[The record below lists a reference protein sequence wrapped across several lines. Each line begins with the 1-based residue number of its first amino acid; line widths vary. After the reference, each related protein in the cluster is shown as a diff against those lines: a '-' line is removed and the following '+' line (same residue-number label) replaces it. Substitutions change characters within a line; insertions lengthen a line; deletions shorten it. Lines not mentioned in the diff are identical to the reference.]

1 MQRKP
6 VETEVKNSTE
16 TQSSRNGNDA
26 ENSSRTCVL
35 VLGMHRSG
43 TSAITRVLNL
53 MGAELPQNIMGP
65 GIGNEAGHWE
75 PENLVLL
82 HDQLL
87 SELDSTWDDW
97 QSIDLNKL
105 TKERYLYY
113 KNRLQTQINE
123 EYKEAKLFVLKDPR
137 ICKILP
143 LYKEILEEI
152 NVEIKVVAQFRNPID
167 VMGSLQTRD
176 EMLAS
181 DASLL
186 WLQYV
191 LNSEKNCRD
200 LERVFIKYDDV
211 INDWRACYQTITNY
225 LDVDWPYQRDEIE
238 NQVDK
243 FISPKH
249 RHHNHK
255 DEEVLSDPLLRQW
268 VGEAYRALLVLQTN
282 PNSENAQKQLD
293 EIAKEFEKTS
303 PVLLQVRTSF
313 VNLLKKETDQQQD
326 LLRTLAQQNQKIAEQ
341 DNNLKFINNKLQVI
355 NDEKQAILHS
365 WSWWLTKPF
374 RAITNIMRYLKTI
387 IILIVTRNL
396 SRLKPTQNLNSE
408 INNKKKNP
416 LDKSVPSK
424 LIGNVDY
431 LVTRNKTL
439 FCYGWVFCTT
449 SELSNIKF
457 NITYDTGEMSSIRA
471 TYGTLRKDVRASYPN
486 HKYASNCGFSALGA
500 FKNEKPQKVE
510 LSVELKNGIVH
521 CVPVNASQSKLNFY
535 SNVLGLITRNKIQ
548 KGVKLLISCE
558 FKYFFERLLTIGSLF
573 KIQKSQL
580 SPEELLF
587 QIKENK
593 NENFKGLCFF
603 DHDLGGGSNKYSIQ
617 KISQYIENGFS
628 VVIVRFDVKTLKYSI
643 NIQTEEGN
651 KIVSDCYDNSEIFSL
666 LDNFTIRSFFI
677 NNIVSY
683 PRPEEL
689 IAKIRSYAQKK
700 QIPISV
706 AIHDHY
712 SCCPSHFLLDK
723 SGRYCNLPDI
733 KICRECLP
741 DNPYGFTSLFESEDI
756 ETWRNHWRNLL
767 AASNEI
773 IFFSKT
779 TKNTFLRLYSD
790 LDQEKMKVIP
800 HQRDLLLN
808 KEIEVDLEQEL
819 SIGILGSIS
828 YAKGSHIIQELSDEI
843 CKRGLT
849 TKIKIIGQIDVETN
863 NEIVE
868 VSGPYNI
875 KNLTKKI
882 SSSGANIFLFP
893 SIVPETYSYVVDEL
907 MQLGMPIVCFN
918 LGASAER
925 VSNYDLGMVVER
937 NNSSDL
943 LDDVIDF
950 YFSLNKS
957 KKLKR
962 EAK

>member
-1 MQRKP
+1 M
-6 VETEVKNSTE
+6 ETEVKNLTE
-16 TQSSRNGNDA
+16 IQNSRDGIIE
-26 ENSSRTCVL
+26 ENPSRTCIL

-65 GIGNEAGHWE
+65 GIGNEVGHWE

-87 SELDSTWDDW
+87 SELDSAWDDW
-97 QSIDLNKL
+97 QSIDLNEL
-105 TKERYLYY
+105 TEERYLYY
-113 KNRLQTQINE
+113 KNRLQTQIKE
-123 EYKEAKLFVLKDPR
+123 EYKDAKLFVLKDPR
-137 ICKILP
+137 VCKILP
-143 LYKEILEEI
+143 LYKELLEEI

-167 VMGSLQTRD
+167 VMDSLQSRD

-200 LERVFIKYDDV
+200 IERIFIKYDDV
-211 INDWRACYQTITNY
+211 INDWRACYQTITNC
-225 LDVDWPYQRDEIE
+225 LDVQWPYTRDEIE
-238 NQVDK
+238 TQVDK
-243 FISPKH
+243 FISPDH
-249 RHHNHK
+249 RHHNHE

-268 VGEAYRALLVLQTN
+268 VGEAYSALLVLQTN
-282 PNSENAQKQLD
+282 PNSENAQKRLD
-293 EIAKEFEKTS
+293 DIAKEFEKTS
-303 PVLLQVRTSF
+303 PILLQIRTSF
-313 VNLLKKETDQQQD
+313 VGLLEKEADQQQE
-326 LLRTLAQQNQKIAEQ
+326 LLRTLAQQNQMLSEQ
-341 DNNLKFINNKLQVI
+341 DNHIKFINDKIQAI
-355 NDEKQAILHS
+355 GDEKQAILRS

-374 RAITNIMRYLKTI
+374 RAMTNLMRYLKTI
-387 IILIVTRNL
+387 IIIILTNNL

-424 LIGNVDY
+424 LFGNVDY
-431 LVTRNKTL
+431 LVMRNKTL

-457 NITYDTGEMSSIRA
+457 NITYDTGEMSSIRV

-486 HKYASNCGFSALGA
+486 DSYASNCGFSALGA
-500 FKNEKPQKVE
+500 FKGEKPQKIE
-510 LSVELKNGIVH
+510 LSVELANGIVH
-521 CVPVNASQSKLNFY
+521 CVPVNTSQSKLNFY
-535 SNVLGLITRNKIQ
+535 SNALGLITRNKIQ
-548 KGVKLLISCE
+548 KGFKLLISGE
-558 FKYFFERLLTIGSLF
+558 FKYFFERLVAIGSIF
-573 KIQKSQL
+573 KIERSHLSQ
-580 SPEELLF
+580 EEILF
-587 QIKENK
+587 QTKENRD
-593 NENFKGLCFF
+593 ENFKGLCFF
-603 DHDLGGGSNKYSIQ
+603 DHDLGGGSNKYSSQ
-617 KISQYIENGFS
+617 KISQYIEDGFS
-628 VVIVRFDVKTLKYSI
+628 VVLVRFDVKTLKYSI

-651 KIVSDCYDNSEIFSL
+651 KLVSDCYDNSEIFSL
-666 LDNFTIRSFFI
+666 LDSFTIGRFFI

-683 PRPEEL
+683 PQPEEL
-689 IAKIRSYAQKK
+689 ITKIRSYAQKK

-733 KICRECLP
+733 KICRKCLP
-741 DNPYGFTSLFESEDI
+741 DNPYGFTSLAESKDVEI
-756 ETWRNHWRNLL
+756 WRNHWRDLL

-790 LDQEKMKVIP
+790 IDEKAMKVIP

-808 KEIEVDLEQEL
+808 KTIEVDLEKEL

-828 YAKGSHIIQELSDEI
+828 YAKGSQIIQELSDEI
-843 CKRGLT
+843 GKRGLP
-849 TKIKIIGQIDVETN
+849 TKIKIIGQIDVETD

-868 VSGPYNI
+868 ISGPYNI

-937 NNSSDL
+937 SNSSDL

-950 YFSLNKS
+950 YISLNKN